1 MCQWKN
7 LGKLTAEE
15 KNSLI
20 IWLLNYVTTFSAEW
34 GNLPYIYG
42 EHYFFGS
49 FPLQQILNIQT
60 LYFALC
66 INYNV
71 MTGSHTQ

>member
-34 GNLPYIYG
+34 GNLPYTYG
-42 EHYFFGS
+42 EHCFFGS

-60 LYFALC
+60 LYFELC

-71 MTGSHTQ
+71 MTDRP